1 MNTTK
6 KIGTRQIL
14 YRIGLVLSGLIIAAL
29 GLLSIATYPLCGF
42 GDPIYFRACL
52 VQYLAIIGSLVIILI
67 AACLVAKKYPF
78 LSGAVLVIIGM
89 VPVVILFLTS
99 VTYFLPLGIPFFI
112 VGLLFLSMGCFDQ
125 AATRN
130 NKLSAE

>member
-1 MNTTK
+1 MNTQK
-6 KIGTRQIL
+6 KISTRQIL

-29 GLLSIATYPLCGF
+29 GLLSLATFPLCGF

-52 VQYLAIIGSLVIILI
+52 AQYLAILGSLAIILI

-78 LSGAVLVIIGM
+78 FSGAVLIIIGM

-99 VTYFLPLGIPFFI
+99 VTYLLPLGVPFFI

-125 AATRN
+125 AAIPN
-130 NKLSAE
+130 MKLSVD